1 MLFLQES
8 PLCHWHHLLFCSSSH
23 SAHSLYAVSAFLPC
37 SLLPRPSQEPRSLLL
52 QPGRRESAPKP
63 FSHHE
68 VDGIPTGI
76 SPKPS
81 TEATPT
87 TGVPAQ
93 EVALPFRGCVS
104 QSLPMPLLRSAS
116 RRGRTTPRTRTI
128 SERMTCVGLA
138 RSSCAARKSSPS
150 PFRRSLRPSTV
161 YIALQLADFGM
172 FDGLFLLVPSP
183 TPRPP
188 YLNLICWVNDSASVL
203 GQCWVKES
211 GEVDCGALAVPDLF
225 LGINHVRRS

>member
-1 MLFLQES
+1 M
-8 PLCHWHHLLFCSSSH
+8 
-23 SAHSLYAVSAFLPC
+23 SLAP
-37 SLLPRPSQEPRSLLL
+37 PSLLL
-52 QPGRRESAPKP
+52 LIPFRPLPVCCIRLPTMLSPSPSLPGAAFP
-63 FSHHE
+63 
-68 VDGIPTGI
+68 PTPARPTRI
-76 SPKPS
+76 SSKALQSPRGRWYPDRYL
-81 TEATPT
+81 TETLHRSNPT

-93 EVALPFRGCVS
+93 EVVLPFRGCVS